1 MSKYTVKF
9 HYKGKSAS
17 TVVSVDARSEHDARE
32 QVRATYE
39 QSKPLIIISVR
50 KG

>member
-1 MSKYTVKF
+1 MAKYTVKF

-17 TVVSVDARSEHDARE
+17 MVVSVNARSEHDARE
-32 QVRATYE
+32 QIRATYG
-39 QSKPLIIISVR
+39 QSNPPIIISVR

>member
-17 TVVSVDARSEHDARE
+17 TTVTVDARSEHDARE
-32 QVRATYE
+32 QVRVAYG
-39 QSKPLIIISVR
+39 QSKPPIIISVR
-50 KG
+50 KA

>member
-9 HYKGKSAS
+9 HYKSKSAS
-17 TVVSVDARSEHDARE
+17 TTVIVDARSEHDARE
-32 QVRATYE
+32 QVRVAYG
-39 QSKPLIIISVR
+39 QSKPPIIISVR

>member
-17 TVVSVDARSEHDARE
+17 TTVTVDARE
-32 QVRATYE
+32 QVRTTYG
-39 QSKPLIIISVR
+39 QSKPPIIISVR

>member
-17 TVVSVDARSEHDARE
+17 TTVTVDARSEHDARE
-32 QVRATYE
+32 PSE
-39 QSKPLIIISVR
+39 SSVWT
-50 KG
+50 K

>member
-17 TVVSVDARSEHDARE
+17 TTITVDARSEHDARE
-32 QVRATYE
+32 QVRVTHG
-39 QSKPLIIISVR
+39 QIKPPIIISVR